1 MGCRILVLTP
11 DVERLLLRRREIDLP
26 VEQGLTV
33 AFVESMTT
41 QLQNFPAPPGPTDP
55 YWYILPIS
63 PAPFSS
69 SVSLFFYIKSARGV
83 RGKKMVEEWRRRC
96 LRKEVNSELRRL

>member
-1 MGCRILVLTP
+1 MGCRMLVLTP
-11 DVERLLLRRREIDLP
+11 VERLLLRRRETDLQ

-55 YWYILPIS
+55 YWYVLPIS
-63 PAPFSS
+63 PPLCRP
-69 SVSLFFYIKSARGV
+69 VSFFFYIKCARGV
-83 RGKKMVEEWRRRC
+83 RGKKMVEEWRRLC